1 VRCVMLANNYIYYG
15 IHGHGVQHITICRTL
30 TEIPEND
37 NTVPPAT
44 GGSGGSSQVLIYQT
58 VPAAV
63 PSHKQFAPQPRTPAA
78 SASSGRSQLF
88 HVGFRPASHA
98 HLKAHT
104 PQFRTHPL
112 NDRVARFTRATKS
125 ADHALMFASSQK
137 LSRSAETVKL
147 GKRGLRVV
155 PIAQCA
161 KKTRPD
167 PVYLDIGARRP
178 RADTRPSYRNCQAR
192 QEVEER
198 ADCSAPRLSPV
209 PCHCSAPRVQARQES
224 INRFLSDAAEVRQP
238 LPLCQQGSERHRTS
252 CACLQGLPLYA
263 EGTRVLQIVNDY
275 S

>member
-1 VRCVMLANNYIYYG
+1 MLANNYIYYG

-161 KKTRPD
+161 
-167 PVYLDIGARRP
+167 RRLGRTLSTWTP
-178 RADTRPSYRNCQAR
+178 EHADHALTPRPSYRNCQAR

-198 ADCSAPRLSPV
+198 ADRSAPRLSPV
-209 PCHCSAPRVQARQES
+209 PRHCSARQEFKRAK
-224 INRFLSDAAEVRQP
+224 NYQP
-238 LPLCQQGSERHRTS
+238 VS
-252 CACLQGLPLYA
+252 
-263 EGTRVLQIVNDY
+263 V
-275 S
+275 